1 MLMPAVLLPV
11 GTSRAT
17 IEMGAYAGFD
27 FHRFDNAHG
36 SANIETTNRTESVR
50 SINCRRQMP
59 LKIHAVVK
67 QPQHVDGPIP
77 TDSENHKV
85 PALAARPCNM

>member
-1 MLMPAVLLPV
+1 MSECHPASLIYALLVIKSCVRGDGLARQGRCMLMPAVLLPV

-36 SANIETTNRTESVR
+36 SANIETTN
-50 SINCRRQMP
+50 
-59 LKIHAVVK
+59 
-67 QPQHVDGPIP
+67 
-77 TDSENHKV
+77 
-85 PALAARPCNM
+85 

>member
-36 SANIETTNRTESVR
+36 SANIETTN
-50 SINCRRQMP
+50 
-59 LKIHAVVK
+59 
-67 QPQHVDGPIP
+67 
-77 TDSENHKV
+77 
-85 PALAARPCNM
+85 